1 MVWEF
6 ENEKGPLYINAK
18 GRTSKPQNRMVF
30 QIERFIHP
38 TEQKSFIGGVNF
50 LNKYV
55 YFNLLEEMVE
65 NHVVRQTKILTI

>member
-1 MVWEF
+1 MK
-6 ENEKGPLYINAK
+6 KGLYISMQK
-18 GRTSKPQNRMVF
+18 EGLVYPQNRMVF